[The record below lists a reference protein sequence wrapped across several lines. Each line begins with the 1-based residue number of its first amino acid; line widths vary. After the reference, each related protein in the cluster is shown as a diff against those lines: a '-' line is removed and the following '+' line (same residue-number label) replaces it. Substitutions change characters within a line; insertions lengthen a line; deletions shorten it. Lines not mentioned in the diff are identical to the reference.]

1 MATQIEQLT
10 LAQVTSL
17 VRLTKRINRLH
28 NILSGPNDPSTSTGK
43 SGDWYINTTNYTLFG
58 PKTDDWGDG
67 FPLGTGS
74 KIRTTELT
82 VAGFP
87 GTNSGGGGGGGTTGT
102 ITIGTVTTGAP
113 GTDATITN
121 VGTAENAI
129 LNFVIPRGDV
139 GATGATGTTGATGPA
154 GATGATGATGPA
166 GPTGPQGATGL
177 TGPQGATG
185 PTGPKGDTGSQ
196 GPQGE
201 TGATGAT
208 GPAGPTGA
216 TGATGATGP
225 AGTITVGSVTTG
237 SAGTGVS
244 VTNSGTS
251 TAAILNFTIPRGDA
265 GTDATVTAG
274 TGIAVSTGQVSLAPS
289 FYTSTS
295 HLQLAVGTTAERPAV
310 PATGMVRFN
319 TTLSRFEG
327 YTGTAWV
334 NLSPQSIDDIGT

>member
-10 LAQVTSL
+10 LAQITSL
-17 VRLTKRINRLH
+17 VRLTKRVNQLH
-28 NILSGPNDPSTSTGK
+28 NILSGPNNPSTSTGK
-43 SGDWYINTTNYTLFG
+43 SGDWYINTTDYTLFG
-58 PKTDDWGDG
+58 PKTADWGDG
-67 FPLGTGS
+67 FPLGANS

-87 GTNSGGGGGGGTTGT
+87 GTNGGGGGGGTAGT

-113 GTDATITN
+113 GSSATITN

-139 GATGATGTTGATGPA
+139 GATGATGP
-154 GATGATGATGPA
+154 
-166 GPTGPQGATGL
+166 
-177 TGPQGATG
+177 
-185 PTGPKGDTGSQ
+185 
-196 GPQGE
+196 

-216 TGATGATGP
+216 TGPQGSTGPAGPQGETGPTGPQGPQGDPGEQGPQGETGPTGPQGETGPTGPTGATGATGP
-225 AGTITVGSVTTG
+225 AGTITVGAVNTG
-237 SAGTGVS
+237 SPGTGVI

-295 HLQLAVGTTAERPAV
+295 HIQLAVGTTAERPAV

-334 NLSPQSIDDIGT
+334 NLSPQSIDDLGA

>member
-17 VRLTKRINRLH
+17 VRLTKRINQLH
-28 NILSGPNDPSTSTGK
+28 NILSGSNDPSTSTGK
-43 SGDWYINTTNYTLFG
+43 SGDWYINTTDYTLFG

-67 FPLGTGS
+67 FPLGTDS

-87 GTNSGGGGGGGTTGT
+87 GTSSGGGGGGTAGT

-113 GTDATITN
+113 GSSATITN

-139 GATGATGTTGATGPA
+139 GATGAAGATGAIGPT
-154 GATGATGATGPA
+154 GATGATGAQGSTGPQ
-166 GPTGPQGATGL
+166 GPTGPQGETGPAGPQGL
-177 TGPQGATG
+177 KGDTGDQGPQGDTGPQG
-185 PTGPKGDTGSQ
+185 
-196 GPQGE
+196 PQGD
-201 TGATGAT
+201 
-208 GPAGPTGA
+208 PGPTGA

-251 TAAILNFTIPRGDA
+251 TSAILNFTIPRGDP
-265 GTDATVTAG
+265 GTNATVTAG
-274 TGIAVSTGQVSLAPS
+274 TGIAVSTGQVSLASS
-289 FYTSTS
+289 FYTATS
-295 HLQLAVGTTAERPAV
+295 HVQLAVGTTAERPAV

-334 NLSPQSIDDIGT
+334 NLSPQSIDDVGA

>member
-10 LAQVTSL
+10 LAQITSL
-17 VRLTKRINRLH
+17 VRLTKRVNQLRS
-28 NILSGPNDPSTSTGK
+28 ILSGTNDPSTSTGK
-43 SGDWYINTTNYTLFG
+43 TGDWYINTTDYTLFG
-58 PKTDDWGDG
+58 PKAADWGNG
-67 FPLGTGS
+67 FPLGANA

-87 GTNSGGGGGGGTTGT
+87 GTDDGGGGGGGGTAGT

-113 GTDATITN
+113 GSSATITN

-139 GATGATGTTGATGPA
+139 GATGATGATGPTGATGATGAA
-154 GATGATGATGPA
+154 GATGATGPQGATGPA
-166 GPTGPQGATGL
+166 GPTGPQG
-177 TGPQGATG
+177 PQGDPG
-185 PTGPKGDTGSQ
+185 EE

-201 TGATGAT
+201 TGPTGAT

-225 AGTITVGSVTTG
+225 AGTITVGAVNTG
-237 SAGTGVS
+237 SAGTGVI

-289 FYTSTS
+289 FYTATS
-295 HLQLAVGTTAERPAV
+295 HIQLAVGTTAQRPAV

-327 YTGTAWV
+327 YTGTDWV
-334 NLSPQSIDDIGT
+334 NLSPQSIDDLGA

>member
-10 LAQVTSL
+10 LAQITSL
-17 VRLTKRINRLH
+17 VRLTKRVNQLR
-28 NILSGPNDPSTSTGK
+28 NILSGSNDPSTSTGK
-43 SGDWYINTTNYTLFG
+43 SGDWYINTTDYTLFG

-87 GTNSGGGGGGGTTGT
+87 GTNGGGGGGGTAGT
-102 ITIGTVTTGAP
+102 ITVGTVTTGAP
-113 GTDATITN
+113 GSSATITN

-139 GATGATGTTGATGPA
+139 GATGATGPT
-154 GATGATGATGPA
+154 GATGATGAA
-166 GPTGPQGATGL
+166 GPTGA

-185 PTGPKGDTGSQ
+185 PA
-196 GPQGE
+196 GPQ
-201 TGATGAT
+201 GAT
-208 GPAGPTGA
+208 GPAGPQGVQGDPGEEGPQGETGPTGATGPTGPAGA

-225 AGTITVGSVTTG
+225 AGTITVGAVNTG
-237 SAGTGVS
+237 SAGTGVI

-265 GTDATVTAG
+265 GTNATVTAG
-274 TGIAVSTGQVSLAPS
+274 TNITVVDGQVSVS
-289 FYTSTS
+289 S
-295 HLQLAVGTTAERPAV
+295 TAE
-310 PATGMVRFN
+310 FDD
-319 TTLSRFEG
+319 
-327 YTGTAWV
+327 GTY
-334 NLSPQSIDDIGT
+334 

>member
-10 LAQVTSL
+10 LAQITSL
-17 VRLTKRINRLH
+17 VRLTKRVNQLRS
-28 NILSGPNDPSTSTGK
+28 ILSGSNDPSTSTGK
-43 SGDWYINTTNYTLFG
+43 TGDWYINTTDYTLFG
-58 PKTDDWGDG
+58 PKTDDWGNG

-87 GTNSGGGGGGGTTGT
+87 GTNGGGGGGGTAGT

-113 GTDATITN
+113 GSSATITN

-139 GATGATGTTGATGPA
+139 GATGAPGPT
-154 GATGATGATGPA
+154 GATGATGAA
-166 GPTGPQGATGL
+166 GPTGA

-185 PTGPKGDTGSQ
+185 PA

-201 TGATGAT
+201 TGPAGPQGVQGDPGEEGPQGETGPTGAT
-208 GPAGPTGA
+208 GPTGPAGA

-225 AGTITVGSVTTG
+225 AGTITVGAVTTG
-237 SAGTGVS
+237 SPGTGVT

-265 GTDATVTAG
+265 GTNATVTAG
-274 TGIAVSTGQVSLAPS
+274 TNITVVDGQVSVSA
-289 FYTSTS
+289 
-295 HLQLAVGTTAERPAV
+295 TAE
-310 PATGMVRFN
+310 FDD
-319 TTLSRFEG
+319 
-327 YTGTAWV
+327 GTY
-334 NLSPQSIDDIGT
+334 

>member
-10 LAQVTSL
+10 LAQITSL
-17 VRLTKRINRLH
+17 VRLTKRINQLR
-28 NILSGPNDPSTSTGK
+28 NILSGPSDPSTSTGK
-43 SGDWYINTTNYTLFG
+43 SGDWYINTTDYTLFG
-58 PKTDDWGDG
+58 PKTDDWGNG

-87 GTNSGGGGGGGTTGT
+87 GTNGGGGGGGTAGT

-113 GTDATITN
+113 GSSATITN

-139 GATGATGTTGATGPA
+139 GATGATGPT
-154 GATGATGATGPA
+154 GATGATGAA
-166 GPTGPQGATGL
+166 GPTGA

-185 PTGPKGDTGSQ
+185 PA
-196 GPQGE
+196 GPQ
-201 TGATGAT
+201 GAT
-208 GPAGPTGA
+208 GPAGPQGVQGDPGEEGPQGETGPTGATGPTGPAGA

-225 AGTITVGSVTTG
+225 AGTITVGAVNTG
-237 SAGTGVS
+237 SAGTGVI

-265 GTDATVTAG
+265 GTNATVTAG
-274 TGIAVSTGQVSLAPS
+274 TNITVVDGQVSVS
-289 FYTSTS
+289 S
-295 HLQLAVGTTAERPAV
+295 TAE
-310 PATGMVRFN
+310 FDD
-319 TTLSRFEG
+319 
-327 YTGTAWV
+327 GTY
-334 NLSPQSIDDIGT
+334 